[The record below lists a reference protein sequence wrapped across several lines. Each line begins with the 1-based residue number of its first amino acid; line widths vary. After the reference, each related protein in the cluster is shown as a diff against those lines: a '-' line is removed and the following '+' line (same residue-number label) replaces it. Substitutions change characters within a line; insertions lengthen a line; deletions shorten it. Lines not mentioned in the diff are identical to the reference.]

1 MEVKEGIKKF
11 LIYLIRFGANLKFE
25 GKKLGKTVT
34 NFGACRDLNG
44 RRLRNVNN
52 EIALLKWQERQEKKE
67 LAKLNNEE
75 YKEYKIIIILYL
87 YL

>member
-1 MEVKEGIKKF
+1 M
-11 LIYLIRFGANLKFE
+11 KFE

-75 YKEYKIIIILYL
+75 YIEY
-87 YL
+87 